1 IMIRNLR
8 RDTNIYFVNRD
19 VKTLLLDYS
28 PEEFKFY
35 THVVQFIKRRYE
47 SIKKECIPPDKKEG
61 LSKEELKKIA
71 DKYRQRGLLTFKLI
85 SLTRQITSSIKTGI
99 KALKNYRETLEDT
112 KEQRYLDSLIEE
124 GKRIDKDKKVEAL
137 KSLLKK
143 EKKKVIIFTTFLNTQ
158 KIIDEELMMMG
169 FKTVLFNGK
178 MNSREKENA
187 IRRFKEDGQ
196 ILITTDAGSEGRNLQ
211 FAHILI
217 NFDLPWNPMRIEQ
230 RIGRVHRIGQ
240 TKDVRIINMSINE
253 TVEAYIL
260 NRLYEKIDMF
270 HTAIGEMDLIIS
282 QLSSKNSLEQDIF
295 ESFME
300 DDVDKLGDALIRAK
314 EGAESI
320 KEFDSKIFDKNG
332 SRTA

>member
-1 IMIRNLR
+1 MKS
-8 RDTNIYFVNRD
+8 Y
-19 VKTLLLDYS
+19 K
-28 PEEFKFY
+28 
-35 THVVQFIKRRYE
+35 
-47 SIKKECIPPDKKEG
+47 
-61 LSKEELKKIA
+61 
-71 DKYRQRGLLTFKLI
+71 
-85 SLTRQITSSIKTGI
+85 
-99 KALKNYRETLEDT
+99 ETLEDE
-112 KEQRYLDSLIEE
+112 KEQRYIDTLIEE
-124 GKRIDKDKKVEAL
+124 GKRIDKDRKIEAL
-137 KSLLKK
+137 KSLLNK
-143 EKKKVIIFTTFLNTQ
+143 EKDKVIIFTTFLKTQ

-178 MNSREKENA
+178 MNSREKEDA

-240 TKDVRIINMSINE
+240 TRDVRIVNMAINDTI
-253 TVEAYIL
+253 EAYIL
-260 NRLYEKIDMF
+260 NRLYEKIEMF

-300 DDVDKLGDALIRAK
+300 DDVDELSDDLVKAK
-314 EGAESI
+314 EGAENI